1 MMVFQDYSRARGSHK
16 LSLTRNSKNCGE
28 RIGLR
33 IHILT
38 TVPFLEANL
47 LPRSKF
53 AKAYALARKTLDQG
67 KTVHGSRSRCHGA
80 QSHIH
85 YIARSAPLRSSA
97 HQLMHDGIPTM
108 VPVCFVVPHGNH
120 PALWCDLFRSSVFG
134 HIILLR
140 GEQPANSNSKHFTD
154 LGSRSPPWIK
164 VIRCAATLGTQKWQD
179 TNCLLY
185 TSPSPRDGL
194 LSRMPSSA

>member
-67 KTVHGSRSRCHGA
+67 KDGTR
-80 QSHIH
+80 
-85 YIARSAPLRSSA
+85 IAVSLSWIPVTYKLHSALRATPIISSSA
-97 HQLMHDGIPTM
+97 H
-108 VPVCFVVPHGNH
+108 
-120 PALWCDLFRSSVFG
+120 A
-134 HIILLR
+134 
-140 GEQPANSNSKHFTD
+140 
-154 LGSRSPPWIK
+154 
-164 VIRCAATLGTQKWQD
+164 
-179 TNCLLY
+179 
-185 TSPSPRDGL
+185 
-194 LSRMPSSA
+194 

>member
-67 KTVHGSRSRCHGA
+67 KTVHGSRSRCHGS
-80 QSHIH
+80 QSHIN

-97 HQLMHDGIPTM
+97 HQLMHDGVPTM

-134 HIILLR
+134 YIISLR
-140 GEQPANSNSKHFTD
+140 GEQPANSNPNILQTWGVARLHGSKLSGAQQLSGHRN
-154 LGSRSPPWIK
+154 GK
-164 VIRCAATLGTQKWQD
+164 TQIAV
-179 TNCLLY
+179 
-185 TSPSPRDGL
+185 PSN
-194 LSRMPSSA
+194 